1 MRSGTF
7 NTATPYSKLAM
18 VSSSA
23 KLPAWRQTNTSPRGL
38 EAEFRCD
45 ARVGAAQHRGKRILA
60 LGERFAL
67 VLEVVPPA
75 DAFDVAGIAL
85 HQLVKGG
92 VRVTARSPAS
102 VAPCYPWRRRAPR
115 KGGGKAEAHSAAP
128 AAIRS
133 RPPGKVG
140 TCLVSLGSVYVC
152 GGPVQLDALTSAEPI
167 NEQASRVRGFYAKNC
182 TKLTALASAAV
193 NVNRA

>member
-1 MRSGTF
+1 MRESAQLSTAANGFWPWASG
-7 NTATPYSKLAM
+7 SR
-18 VSSSA
+18 S
-23 KLPAWRQTNTSPRGL
+23 
-38 EAEFRCD
+38 C
-45 ARVGAAQHRGKRILA
+45 
-60 LGERFAL
+60 
-67 VLEVVPPA
+67 PPA